1 MPEGTIAPFYSHED
15 LERTDQPGN
24 RLTRSEAD
32 IAAGRVYPQNDL
44 DELLRTRL
52 SCQQSSETTVTS
64 EIELPR
70 D

>member
-1 MPEGTIAPFYSHED
+1 MKTWNELTTQEISEK
-15 LERTDQPGN
+15 
-24 RLTRSEAD
+24 LTRSEAD
-32 IAAGRVYPQNDL
+32 IAAGRVYSQNDL

>member
-1 MPEGTIAPFYSHED
+1 MKTWNELTTQEISEK
-15 LERTDQPGN
+15 
-24 RLTRSEAD
+24 LTRSEAD
-32 IAAGRVYPQNDL
+32 IAVGRVYSQNDL

>member
-1 MPEGTIAPFYSHED
+1 MKAWNELTTQEISEK
-15 LERTDQPGN
+15 
-24 RLTRSEAD
+24 LTRSEAD
-32 IAAGRVYPQNDL
+32 IAAGRVYSQNDL